1 METRLTNINILT
13 VGDRFVGKTSLVKCF
28 MGKQDSPF
36 EYQEYVKKVVVDD
49 STYKLLLRSSKG
61 IRSFF
66 KRSMFFTVRGIILV
80 FDVTKRESFDNL
92 RIWLAILDHLEP
104 ALNVFYPHPSHIP
117 KILIGKFS
125 CFQIKE
131 THCLRIFKHFSQIL
145 LTESSLVSIFADTI
159 QFVSMLFHEID

>member
-28 MGKQDSPF
+28 MGKKDSPF
-36 EYQEYVKKVVVDD
+36 EYQAYVRKVVVDD

-66 KRSMFFTVRGIILV
+66 KKSMFFTVRGIILV
-80 FDVTKRESFDNL
+80 FDVTKRESFENL

-125 CFQIKE
+125 CFYIKE
-131 THCLRIFKHFSQIL
+131 MHCLRIFKHFSQIL

-159 QFVSMLFHEID
+159 RFASMLFHEID

>member
-13 VGDRFVGKTSLVKCF
+13 VGDRFIGKTSLVKCF
-28 MGKQDSPF
+28 MGKKDSPF
-36 EYQEYVKKVVVDD
+36 EYQAYVKKVVVDD
-49 STYKLLLRSSKG
+49 STYKLLLRSGKG

-66 KRSMFFTVRGIILV
+66 KKSMFFTIRGIILV

-125 CFQIKE
+125 CFYIKE
-131 THCLRIFKHFSQIL
+131 MHCLRIFKHFRKFF
-145 LTESSLVSIFADTI
+145 SLRVP
-159 QFVSMLFHEID
+159 